1 MSGGDS
7 GGMAATIPLLL
18 NSRSFLLSA
27 ACSLTTSLGWPII
40 PRTVYVS
47 LLAPFTFL
55 LFMIVELPVLV
66 AGMVLGCETEG
77 RTSVCEWDFSTRAC
91 PASNASLKTPA
102 SRSPCTITWKRRN
115 PFLNCHHLSLKPSS
129 HEAKSSKPGV
139 IANNLG
145 RSCSIKLVRKPYN
158 EVRAKNQRHL
168 YLWSIDS
175 CQETISHQL
184 QVQLL
189 VCPHNMLLVPV
200 NFRCMQIM
208 SLWFSCDK
216 VRKQMRGKKHE
227 MWQIWCTAEV
237 EGKVDYQR
245 FISSCEAVEAI
256 MKACNTTIAME
267 SENYYPDPL
276 A

>member
-7 GGMAATIPLLL
+7 GAMAATIPLLL

-27 ACSLTTSLGWPII
+27 ACSLTKSLGWPII
-40 PRTVYVS
+40 PRTVYMS

-77 RTSVCEWDFSTRAC
+77 RTCICEWDFSTWAC

-158 EVRAKNQRHL
+158 EVRAKESKTPLPVEHRFVSRDHFSSASSSAPCLSTQHAPCTCIFQVHANHVTL
-168 YLWSIDS
+168 ILLWQS
-175 CQETISHQL
+175 E
-184 QVQLL
+184 
-189 VCPHNMLLVPV
+189 
-200 NFRCMQIM
+200 
-208 SLWFSCDK
+208 
-216 VRKQMRGKKHE
+216 
-227 MWQIWCTAEV
+227 
-237 EGKVDYQR
+237 
-245 FISSCEAVEAI
+245 
-256 MKACNTTIAME
+256 KADE
-267 SENYYPDPL
+267 RER
-276 A
+276 